1 MSQSTLRTAGRVA
14 GKVALVTGA
23 GSGIGRATAMI
34 LAAEGAA
41 VLCADINVAGA
52 EEAAASITAAP
63 AIAWPCQLDVTSE
76 PAWQTIMARIVSAH
90 QRLDILVNCAGISFV
105 GPVADMSLDDWRRV
119 MAVNLESVFLGT
131 KHAIRV
137 MRRQEHGGSI
147 VNVASVSGTKP
158 QPEASAYCTSKAAVL
173 MFSKAVA
180 VECLRTGCKVRINS
194 VSPGGVKTPMW
205 RTVPFFQELTAKEG
219 SDEAAFRAM
228 ASSFPNSRF
237 ALPDEVARAILYLA
251 ADDFISGTDLV
262 FDNGDTA

>member
-1 MSQSTLRTAGRVA
+1 MSEPSSHPAARVT

-23 GSGIGRATAMI
+23 GSGIGRATATI
-34 LAAEGAA
+34 LAAEGAV

-52 EEAAASITAAP
+52 EETAARVTDVR
-63 AIAWPCQLDVTSE
+63 ATARPCQLDVTSE
-76 PAWQTIMARIVSAH
+76 AAWQMTMEQIVSAH
-90 QRLDILVNCAGISFV
+90 KRLDILVNCAGISFV
-105 GPVADMSLDDWRRV
+105 APIADMSLDAWRRV

-137 MRRQEHGGSI
+137 MRQQEQGGSI
-147 VNVASVSGTKP
+147 VNVSSVSGTRP
-158 QPEASAYCTSKAAVL
+158 QSEASAYCTSKAAVL
-173 MFSKAVA
+173 MFSKAAA
-180 VECLRTGCKVRINS
+180 VECLRAGYKVRINS

-205 RTVPFFQELTAKEG
+205 RTVPFFQELIAKEG

-228 ASSFPNSRF
+228 TSAFPCSRF
-237 ALPDEVARAILYLA
+237 ALPDEVAQAILYLA